1 VTRRRRAKLAPF
13 DAHLRRF
20 RHREAL
26 DAALATKRPAVV
38 CAVLEALGVRGAIG
52 GALAGRD
59 APGLLPLLNFLARHV
74 ADPRYTPMLL
84 GVTSRLLDIYT
95 AAVGADAAVD
105 RALAKLAEALREE
118 ARSQQELFLVL
129 GALEPLLC
137 AQLRGNGGR
146 IA

>member
-1 VTRRRRAKLAPF
+1 
-13 DAHLRRF
+13 
-20 RHREAL
+20 
-26 DAALATKRPAVV
+26 
-38 CAVLEALGVRGAIG
+38 
-52 GALAGRD
+52 
-59 APGLLPLLNFLARHV
+59 
-74 ADPRYTPMLL
+74 MLL